1 MNGGNVIQLKDG
13 HPTKDVYWFPAYN
26 STEGVQALEF
36 IKQQANAGIKPG
48 SGDLDGSFAEKKY
61 AVYLGGSWIPS
72 RLSGGNGNNA
82 NMTIADI
89 EQNVGFLPVYPVP
102 NKNIQTTSTMMGGWE
117 FAVPQSSKY
126 KDLAWE
132 LITIILEPSIL
143 APWLADHAFLPTQR
157 TIGEGPF
164 AKPLNQTI
172 PYYDEMISMI
182 SFGRGRPNIAEY
194 PMLADHIQEA
204 IYEVQTGIKEPKK
217 ALDDAAI
224 KSAQALGW

>member
-1 MNGGNVIQLKDG
+1 M
-13 HPTKDVYWFPAYN
+13 
-26 STEGVQALEF
+26 
-36 IKQQANAGIKPG
+36 
-48 SGDLDGSFAEKKY
+48 
-61 AVYLGGSWIPS
+61 
-72 RLSGGNGNNA
+72 
-82 NMTIADI
+82 
-89 EQNVGFLPVYPVP
+89 P

-117 FAVPQSSKY
+117 FAVPQTSKH

-132 LITIILEPSIL
+132 LITIILEPKIL

-164 AKPLNQTI
+164 ARPLNQTI
-172 PYYDEMISMI
+172 PYYDEMVSMI

-194 PMLADHIQEA
+194 PILAEHIREA
-204 IYEVQTGIKEPKK
+204 IYEVQSGIKQPKQ

>member
-1 MNGGNVIQLKDG
+1 MDIRQTTYIGFQ
-13 HPTKDVYWFPAYN
+13 PTIAL
-26 STEGVQALEF
+26 GIQALEF
-36 IKQQANAGIKPG
+36 IKRQVNAGIKPEG
-48 SGDLDGSFAEKKY
+48 GDLDGGFAEKKY

-72 RLSGGNGNNA
+72 RLSAGNGNNT
-82 NMTIADI
+82 NI
-89 EQNVGFLPVYPVP
+89 EQNVGFIPVYPVP
-102 NKNIQTTSTMMGGWE
+102 DKNIQTTSTMMGGWE
-117 FAVPQSSKY
+117 FAVPQTSKH

-132 LITIILEPSIL
+132 LITIILEPKIL

-164 AKPLNQTI
+164 ARPLNQTI
-172 PYYDEMISMI
+172 PYYDEMVSMI

-194 PMLADHIQEA
+194 PILAEHIREA
-204 IYEVQTGIKEPKK
+204 IYEVQTGIKEPKQ